1 MDIEKIRKEFPF
13 LDEKNTGKKV
23 IYLDS
28 AATSQN
34 PISVISAQ
42 ADYYKYSNANP
53 HRGAHFL
60 SWKATEAFEN
70 TRKKVKQEMQQNL

>member
-34 PISVISAQ
+34 PISVINAQ
-42 ADYYKYSNANP
+42 AD
-53 HRGAHFL
+53 
-60 SWKATEAFEN
+60 
-70 TRKKVKQEMQQNL
+70 

>member
-13 LDEKNTGKKV
+13 LDEKNTGKKI

-34 PISVISAQ
+34 PISVINAQ
-42 ADYYKYSNANP
+42 ADYYKSVSYTHLTLP
-53 HRGAHFL
+53 TKRI
-60 SWKATEAFEN
+60 
-70 TRKKVKQEMQQNL
+70 V

>member
-13 LDEKNTGKKV
+13 LDEKNTGKKI

-34 PISVISAQ
+34 PISVINAQ

-53 HRGAHFL
+53 HSCLLYTSDA
-60 SWKATEAFEN
+60 ADE
-70 TRKKVKQEMQQNL
+70 